1 MAGRHANLAPGGV
14 DLATYREDLLASV
27 AHERA
32 RHQEEMMARK
42 GSGQKQSGPNAN
54 GPNANG
60 PNVSRRNFM
69 AGVAVAGAATA
80 VSPPDAA
87 VAATAPVADT
97 GDAPA
102 RRPSALR
109 PNARMVAA
117 ETGIP
122 KELPKSH
129 GPDGSDFMV
138 DVIKTLNIDYV
149 VSNPASSFR
158 ALHESLIDYGGN
170 KKPEFITCTHEES
183 SVGMAHGY
191 FKATGKPLMML
202 CHGTVGL
209 QHATMAIYNA
219 WCDRVPMIVIG
230 GTDLDAAYRAPG
242 VPTYHSALDINA
254 LVRDFTKWDDQPVSL
269 QHFAQSMV
277 RAYKIAM
284 TPPHEPVMIALDL
297 GLQQE
302 AMKDHERQSIYI
314 PKYVPTAPPQ
324 GDSGA
329 VREAARLLANAERP
343 VIVAD
348 RAARTANGTR
358 LLIEL
363 AETLQAPVIDQ
374 GARMNMPNTHY
385 LNQTARTAALINNA
399 DVIIGLELSDYWAT
413 VNSFVDNG
421 ADEIG
426 INETK
431 IKPGTKLIGINS
443 TPLVTKSNY
452 QDFQRFQVLDVDM
465 VGDAEATLPALIEA
479 VKAAIPNDRKAAL
492 EKRGETL
499 KKAYADARDR
509 TRAAAAV
516 AWDAS
521 PVSTARLTMEI
532 YNQIKD
538 LDFSLVSSSGNVSG
552 WPNRLWRMEKHH
564 SWLGS
569 SGGAGVGYGAPA
581 AIGAALG
588 NRDIGGRFSVN
599 IQSDGDL
606 MYAPGVL
613 WTAARHKIP
622 ILSVMH
628 NNRGYHQE
636 VMHVQRLA
644 NRRNRVAALG
654 MDRSPIGTSI
664 ENPDIDYASLAKSMG
679 YWSAGP
685 IKDPDQLGPTIKRA
699 VEVVKSGQPALI
711 DVWTQPR

>member
-1 MAGRHANLAPGGV
+1 
-14 DLATYREDLLASV
+14 
-27 AHERA
+27 
-32 RHQEEMMARK
+32 
-42 GSGQKQSGPNAN
+42 
-54 GPNANG
+54 
-60 PNVSRRNFM
+60 
-69 AGVAVAGAATA
+69 
-80 VSPPDAA
+80 
-87 VAATAPVADT
+87 
-97 GDAPA
+97 
-102 RRPSALR
+102 
-109 PNARMVAA
+109 
-117 ETGIP
+117 
-122 KELPKSH
+122 
-129 GPDGSDFMV
+129 MV
-138 DVIKTLNIDYV
+138 DVIKSLNIDYV
-149 VSNPASSFR
+149 CSNPASSFR

-183 SVGMAHGY
+183 SVAMGQGY

-219 WCDRVPMIVIG
+219 WCDRVPVIVIG
-230 GTDLDAAYRAPG
+230 GNDLDAAYRAPG
-242 VPTYHSALDINA
+242 VPTYHAAQDINA

-269 QHFAQSMV
+269 QHFAQSFV

-284 TPPHEPVMIALDL
+284 APPHEPVMISLDL

-302 AMKDHERQSIYI
+302 PVRSHERETLYI

-324 GDSGA
+324 ADSNA

-348 RAARTANGTR
+348 RAARTPEGTK

-374 GARMNMPNTHY
+374 GGRMNFPNTHY
-385 LNQTARTAALINNA
+385 LNQTARGAALIGNA
-399 DVIIGLELSDYWAT
+399 DVIIGLELSDYWAL
-413 VNSFVDNG
+413 VNSFIDNG
-421 ADEIG
+421 AEG
-426 INETK
+426 FGANETR
-431 IKPGTKLIGINS
+431 IKPGTKLVGINS
-443 TPLVTKSNY
+443 TVLATKSNY
-452 QDFQRFQVLDVDM
+452 QDFQRFQSLDVDM
-465 VGDAEATLPALIEA
+465 AGDAEASLPALIEA
-479 VKAAIPNDRKAAL
+479 VKSAISSDRKAAL
-492 EKRGETL
+492 EKRGNDL
-499 KKAYADARDR
+499 RKAYSDARDR

-521 PVSTARLTMEI
+521 PISTARMCMEL
-532 YNQIKD
+532 YGQIKD

-552 WPNRLWRMEKHH
+552 WPNRLWKMEKHH
-564 SWLGS
+564 NWLGG
-569 SGGAGVGYGAPA
+569 SGGAGVGYGSPA

-588 NRDIGGRFSVN
+588 NRDIGGRFSVS
-599 IQSDGDL
+599 IQGDGDM

-622 ILSVMH
+622 ILTLMH

-636 VMHVQRLA
+636 VMHVQRIA

-654 MDRSPIGTSI
+654 MDRVPIGTAI
-664 ENPDIDYASLAKSMG
+664 QNPDIDYASLAKSLG

-685 IKDPDQLGPTIKRA
+685 IKDPAELGPTIKRA
-699 VEVVKSGQPALI
+699 VQVVQSGQPALI

>member
-1 MAGRHANLAPGGV
+1 
-14 DLATYREDLLASV
+14 
-27 AHERA
+27 
-32 RHQEEMMARK
+32 MARK
-42 GSGQKQSGPNAN
+42 HKGPQGPDAKGPDAN
-54 GPNANG
+54 GPD
-60 PNVSRRNFM
+60 VSRRKFM
-69 AGVAVAGAATA
+69 AGVALTGAATA
-80 VSPPDAA
+80 VAPQDAA
-87 VAATAPVADT
+87 HAATAPAAET
-97 GDAPA
+97 NPSPA
-102 RRPSALR
+102 RLPSALR
-109 PNARMVAA
+109 PDARMAAA
-117 ETGIP
+117 EAGTP
-122 KELPKSH
+122 KELAKST

-170 KKPEFITCTHEES
+170 KKPEFITCMHEES

-191 FKATGKPLMML
+191 FKATGKPLMMM
-202 CHGTVGL
+202 CHGVVGL

-219 WCDRVPMIVIG
+219 WCDRVPLIVVG

-242 VPTYHSALDINA
+242 VPTYHAAQDINA
-254 LVRDFTKWDDQPVSL
+254 LVREFTKWDDQPVSL
-269 QHFAQSMV
+269 QHFAQSFV

-284 TPPHEPVMIALDL
+284 TPPHEPVMMALDL

-302 AMKDHERQSIYI
+302 PIKAHEKETLYI

-324 GDSGA
+324 GDTGA
-329 VREAARLLANAERP
+329 VKEAARLLANAERP

-348 RAARTANGTR
+348 RAARTAAGTKY
-358 LLIEL
+358 LIQL

-374 GARMNMPNTHY
+374 GGRMNMPNTHY

-413 VNSFVDNG
+413 VNAFIDNG
-421 ADEIG
+421 HDAIG
-426 INETK
+426 VNEVK
-431 IKPGTKLIGINS
+431 VKPGTKLIGISS
-443 TPLVTKSNY
+443 TLLATKSNY
-452 QDFQRFQVLDVDM
+452 QDFQRFQALDVEM
-465 VGDAEATLPALIEA
+465 AGDAEATLPQLIEA
-479 VKAAIPNDRKAAL
+479 VKAAIPNDRKAAM
-492 EKRGETL
+492 EKRGADL
-499 KKAYADARDR
+499 KKAWEDARER
-509 TRAAAAV
+509 TKAAAAV
-516 AWDAS
+516 AWEAS
-521 PVSTARLTMEI
+521 PISTARLSMEI
-532 YNQIKD
+532 YAQIKD

-581 AIGAALG
+581 AVGAALG
-588 NRDIGGRFSVN
+588 NRDVGGRFSVN

-644 NRRNRVAALG
+644 NRRDRVAALG

-685 IKDPDQLGPTIKRA
+685 IKDPAQLGPTIKRA